1 MTKNNNVQILS
12 LTAFLILV
20 FLFSWVYLLP
30 IHLKE
35 LGATDRQIGFSYTLF
50 ILSFTITQLIGGF
63 LVDRFG
69 RKTMIVIPGFIYPPL
84 YLLMAFSKS
93 WFMVTLCYFFVNM
106 ASSFQS
112 PAFFPFVAE
121 STENREKAFALFNAS
136 ASLGIGLGTLTGSF
150 IIKPIGI
157 QNMMIITAF
166 IYLFA
171 ATLRYFYLKDTRQ
184 KITDTDKNTFPE
196 KLSLPPFNTTLLS
209 FFIISSLISL
219 SISLT
224 INGPFITLYLRETL
238 LKTKE
243 QINLLYASGW
253 IVASLLSFTG
263 GDLAKNYGA
272 RKILGL
278 SVLLHPLFLI
288 LYFLPFN
295 YPFPTI
301 FLFLI
306 SFIFFQLIMIA
317 QPLVLTSLTRIEERG
332 RITGLFGAVTG
343 VFSSMGPT
351 VGAELKLAF
360 GGLSPFI
367 LAQVWGVLAFIAFLI
382 HRIRRIRLF
391 KKQN

>member
-1 MTKNNNVQILS
+1 MHKNKNVEILS
-12 LTAFLILV
+12 LTAFFVLV
-20 FLFSWVYLLP
+20 SLFSWVYLLP
-30 IHLKE
+30 LHLKE
-35 LGATDRQIGFSYTLF
+35 LGASDRQIGFSYTLF
-50 ILSFTITQLIGGF
+50 ILSFTIFQFMGGF

-69 RKTMIVIPGFIYPPL
+69 RKTMIVIPGYFYPPL
-84 YLLMAFSKS
+84 YLLMALSRN
-93 WFMVTLCYFFVNM
+93 WFMVTLCFFFVNM
-106 ASSFQS
+106 ASSFQT

-121 STENREKAFALFNAS
+121 SSENRERAFALFNAS
-136 ASLGIGLGTLTGSF
+136 ASFGVGVGTLTGSF

-157 QNMMIITAF
+157 QNMMIITAC

-171 ATLRYFYLKDTRQ
+171 ATLRHFFLKETRH
-184 KITDTDKNTFPE
+184 KITSMDNNSFPE
-196 KLSLPPFNTTLLS
+196 KISLPPFNTALLS
-209 FFIISSLISL
+209 FLIIASLISL

-224 INGPFITLYLRETL
+224 VNGPFITLYLKEAL
-238 LKTKE
+238 FKTKE

-253 IVASLLSFTG
+253 ITASLLSFIG
-263 GDLAKNYGA
+263 GNLAKNYGA
-272 RKILGL
+272 HKILGL

-306 SFIFFQLIMIA
+306 SFIFFQLIAIA

-343 VFSSMGPT
+343 LFSSVGPT
-351 VGAELKLAF
+351 VGTELKIAF

-367 LAQVWGVLAFIAFLI
+367 LAQIWGILALIAFII
-382 HRIRRIRLF
+382 HRIRRKRLF
-391 KKQN
+391 TRQK

>member
-1 MTKNNNVQILS
+1 MTKNNNVEILS
-12 LTAFLILV
+12 LTAFLILI

-50 ILSFTITQLIGGF
+50 ILSFTITQFIGGF

-69 RKTMIVIPGFIYPPL
+69 RKTMIVIPGFFYPPL
-84 YLLMAFSKS
+84 YLLMAFSRS
-93 WFMVTLCYFFVNM
+93 WFLVTLCFFLVNM
-106 ASSFQS
+106 ASSFQF

-121 STENREKAFALFNAS
+121 STENRERAFAFFNAS

-171 ATLRYFYLKDTRQ
+171 ATLRYLYLKETRQ
-184 KITDTDKNTFPE
+184 GITDTDNKSFPE

-209 FFIISSLISL
+209 FFIIASLISL

-224 INGPFITLYLRETL
+224 VNGPFITLYLKEAL
-238 LKTKE
+238 FKTKE

-253 IVASLLSFTG
+253 IIASLLSFIG
-263 GDLAKNYGA
+263 GNLAKNYGA

-278 SVLLHPLFLI
+278 SVLLHPFFLI
-288 LYFLPFN
+288 LYFLPLK
-295 YPFPTI
+295 YPFPPI

-306 SFIFFQLIMIA
+306 SFIFFQLIAIA

-332 RITGLFGAVTG
+332 RIYGLFGAVTG

-351 VGAELKLAF
+351 LGTEVKIAY

-367 LAQVWGVLAFIAFLI
+367 LAQIWGILAFIAFVI
-382 HRIRRIRLF
+382 NRIRRIRLF